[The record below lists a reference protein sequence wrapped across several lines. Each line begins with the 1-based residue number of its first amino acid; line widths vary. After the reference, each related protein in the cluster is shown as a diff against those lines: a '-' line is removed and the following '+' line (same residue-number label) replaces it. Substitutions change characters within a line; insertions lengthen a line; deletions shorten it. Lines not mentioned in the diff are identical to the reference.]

1 MPIKDSESHELIQ
14 IEMAAKGHVSGTLAE
29 WPHLKHALRK
39 RGTNLPDTA
48 NAQEMRAAC
57 CRQLGAELD
66 LKEIPLDGRQ
76 YADETGAHPILK

>member
-39 RGTNLPDTA
+39 RGINLPDTA
-48 NAQEMRAAC
+48 NAQEMRDAC
-57 CRQLGAELD
+57 CGWLRKELTRLD
-66 LKEIPLDGRQ
+66 PAFKEDVFSYGSW
-76 YADETGAHPILK
+76 